1 MPDES
6 YGDRVNG
13 IWKSVALTLAG
24 AICSLCVAW
33 ITVTRDAISR
43 TEVETQN
50 ARLEERVRQL
60 QIDVA
65 RISEHMGIPAHPGD
79 PQH

>member
-13 IWKSVALTLAG
+13 IWKAVALTLAG
-24 AICSLCVAW
+24 ALMSLCVAW
-33 ITVTRDAISR
+33 ITMTKDAIGR
-43 TEVETQN
+43 AEVESQN

-65 RISEHMGIPAHPGD
+65 RISERMGIPAHPGD